1 MTRSVVARALVLA
14 LVFAAT
20 VGCARK
26 ELRGQA
32 TSGLDP
38 KLSTFAYIEDGDLV
52 AFIVDV
58 RATQYRETDPYIPF
72 EIGVAN
78 RGFRSMTLTRESF
91 VLVDEAGNRYPAAS
105 PKELLQ
111 GYEFLDLDRR
121 LGEIADITFNK
132 FSTFTRYRS
141 KFSPTRQGPSRPGE
155 GTLVQDTVVLPK
167 FGYLIDFLYFP
178 TPPGGVKGKNFE
190 LFLKTPE
197 LQDAVYVKFR
207 VN

>member
-1 MTRSVVARALVLA
+1 MRHRRSVALTLA
-14 LVFAAT
+14 LGIALAG
-20 VGCARK
+20 GCARK
-26 ELRGQA
+26 ELRGQT
-32 TSGLDP
+32 TSSLDP
-38 KLSTFAYIEDGDLV
+38 KLSTFAYIEDGDLI
-52 AFIVDV
+52 ALIVDV
-58 RATQYRETDPYIPF
+58 RATQYREKDAYIPF

-78 RGFRSMTLTRESF
+78 RGVRSLTLTRESF
-91 VLVDEAGNRYPAAS
+91 VLVDDQGNRYPAAS
-105 PKELLQ
+105 PKELLS

-178 TPPGGVKGKNFE
+178 MPAGGAKGRRFE
-190 LFLKTPE
+190 LFMSAPE
-197 LQDAVYVKFR
+197 LSDPIYVKFQTL
-207 VN
+207 

>member
-1 MTRSVVARALVLA
+1 MNRPLAAAALA
-14 LVFAAT
+14 LLVALSP
-20 VGCARK
+20 GCARK
-26 ELRGQA
+26 EIRGEVS
-32 TSGLDP
+32 TGLDR
-38 KLSTFAYIEDGDLV
+38 KLSTFAFIEDGDLV

-58 RATQYRETDPYIPF
+58 RATQYREKDAYIPF
-72 EIGVAN
+72 EVAIAN

-91 VLVDEAGNRYPAAS
+91 VLVDEQGNRYPAAS

-121 LGEIADITFNK
+121 LAEISDITFNK

-141 KFSPTRQGPSRPGE
+141 KFSPTRQVPQVPGE
-155 GTLVQDTVVLPK
+155 ATLVQDTVVLPK

-178 TPPGGVKGKNFE
+178 TPPGGVKGKKFE
-190 LFLKTPE
+190 MFLKTPE
-197 LQDAVYVKFR
+197 LPDAVYVKFQ

>member
-1 MTRSVVARALVLA
+1 MRRIALAGCLVLA
-14 LVFAAT
+14 LAALP
-20 VGCARK
+20 GCARK
-26 ELRGQA
+26 ELRGQ
-32 TSGLDP
+32 TTTGLDP
-38 KLSTFAYIEDGDLV
+38 KLSTFAYIEDGDVV

-58 RATQYRETDPYIPF
+58 RATQYREKDAYIPF

-78 RGFRSMTLTRESF
+78 RGLRSMTLTRESF

-105 PKELLQ
+105 PKELLA

-121 LGEIADITFNK
+121 LSEIADITFNK

-178 TPPGGVKGKNFE
+178 TPPGGIAGKKFE

-197 LQDAVYVKFR
+197 LQDPIYVKFR
-207 VN
+207 VL